1 MAGRQVTE
9 PRIGFG
15 LPVSGSWAT
24 PANLAEI
31 ARRAEQLGYC
41 SIWTFQRL
49 LHPADGDWGATYRAV
64 QDPLIS
70 LAYAAAL
77 TERIRLGVAVV
88 NAPFYSPIVLAKQLS
103 TLDQLS
109 AGRLDVGLGL
119 GWAAE
124 EFTAV
129 GVPEQRRGA
138 RLAEFVCCLQAI
150 WAADPV
156 RFDGEFYRIPDAL
169 IDPKP
174 VQRPHPPI
182 LLGGG
187 AERALRRAGR
197 LADGWISASRHDLR
211 RIGTDIAAIKDSA
224 TAAGRDADRLRF
236 VVRAVIKLTPEPDD
250 RPDRRPLHGSIAQ
263 VRADLRELA
272 GQGVTEAFLDLNFD
286 PAVGSPD
293 ADPDVSMEYASHIL
307 TQFAPSVT

>member
-1 MAGRQVTE
+1 MTG
-9 PRIGFG
+9 PRLGFG

-24 PANLAEI
+24 PANLVQL
-31 ARRAEQLGYC
+31 ARRAEELGYH
-41 SIWTFQRL
+41 SLWTFQRL

-70 LAYAAAL
+70 LAYVAAI

-88 NAPFYSPIVLAKQLS
+88 NAPFYAPIVLAKQLT
-103 TLDQLS
+103 TLDHVS

-129 GVPEQRRGA
+129 GVPQHRRGA
-138 RLAEFVCCLQAI
+138 RLAEFVRCLKEI
-150 WAADPV
+150 WDENPV
-156 RFDGEFYRIPDAL
+156 RFSGEFFQVPDAL
-169 IDPKP
+169 VDPKP

-187 AERALRRAGR
+187 ADRALRRAGE

-211 RIGTDIAAIKDSA
+211 HIDADIATIKDAA
-224 TAAGRDADRLRF
+224 TAAGRDAGHLRF
-236 VVRAVIKLTPEPDD
+236 IVRAVIRLTEQPDQA
-250 RPDRRPLHGSIAQ
+250 PDRRPLHGSSSQI
-263 VRADLRELA
+263 RDDLRALAEL
-272 GQGVTEAFLDLNFD
+272 GVTEAFLDLNFD
-286 PAVGSPD
+286 PAVGAPD
-293 ADPDVSMEYASHIL
+293 ADPDRSMAYANHIL
-307 TQFAPSVT
+307 AEFAPAAESGT